1 MDLPVR
7 CFCTEGPLVRA
18 PLSPVLNQGPSNG
31 GFMGLVAM
39 PSDAKK
45 AKYFAQFTLKP
56 GGRGPCPAV
65 PTPLIIKGLE

>member
-1 MDLPVR
+1 
-7 CFCTEGPLVRA
+7 
-18 PLSPVLNQGPSNG
+18 
-31 GFMGLVAM
+31 MGLVAM